1 MRKSTVSSKRKSE
14 WISSSFGGQ
23 TDVSNQK
30 KTYVNTQATRKTSS
44 PTPTNNKK
52 DSEEFTPWIEV
63 YKPVTENDLAVHKKK
78 VEEVKQWLHKHFEK
92 THRQEGIGI
101 LLLTGQA
108 GTGKTAVV
116 QVLAKYLNYEIKE
129 WINPVGQDYQEKSS
143 TGWRDFLTSQNS
155 QCQQFSDF
163 LLRANRYNGLSMVGE
178 IGDIPLKRKIVL
190 IEDLPNFVFRNP
202 SKLHAILRQ
211 YHVTGRSPVVFI
223 MSDTHT
229 SEATVHS
236 VFPKNIQHELG
247 IHNISFNG
255 VAATALKKAMDKIV
269 SEESKS
275 HEITIPSKDTYEM
288 IAASSNGDIR
298 SCINSLQFFCTDCRL
313 NDASVSKK
321 NGKNKAKTKG
331 KRTTRSKNTSS
342 SKQNEEV
349 FSCIG
354 GRDHSIFLFRA
365 LGKILYS
372 KRTVLKK
379 ADRLKQL
386 PEYMQHLTR
395 DQLQVDPEDVF
406 EHTQIAS
413 DTFLLYLHQNYPE
426 FFADIDALS
435 EASISITDADVMS
448 GVWANR
454 NIMSDYS
461 SSVSMRGIMFA
472 NTSTPSSTG
481 AVSGGWRPLHK
492 PQWFD
497 SFKTRNTRKRT
508 INDLFYDSRHTAVDL
523 YTEVLPYLGKTK
535 TTLKTSGHRCFVQ
548 DISKFPISRNL
559 FRPALKKIED
569 GAVDDSLPDSET
581 YGSEEIKPTPENEDI
596 LLGEGSDEDLIEDF
610 DD

>member
-1 MRKSTVSSKRKSE
+1 MRKSTLSSKRKSE

-23 TDVSNQK
+23 ADVSNQK
-30 KTYVNTQATRKTSS
+30 KTHVNTQATTKTSS
-44 PTPTNNKK
+44 LTPTSNKK

-78 VEEVKQWLHKHFEK
+78 VEEVKQWLHKHFK
-92 THRQEGIGI
+92 NIRRQEEIGI

-129 WINPVGQDYQEKSS
+129 WINPVGQDYQEKSN

-178 IGDIPLKRKIVL
+178 VGDIQLKKKIVL

-202 SKLHAILRQ
+202 SKLHTILRQ

-275 HEITIPSKDTYEM
+275 HEITIPSKDIYEM

-313 NDASVSKK
+313 NDATVSKK
-321 NGKNKAKTKG
+321 NGKTKAKTKG
-331 KRTTRSKNTSS
+331 
-342 SKQNEEV
+342 
-349 FSCIG
+349 
-354 GRDHSIFLFRA
+354 
-365 LGKILYS
+365 
-372 KRTVLKK
+372 TVLKK

-435 EASISITDADVMS
+435 DASISITDADVMS

-454 NIMSDYS
+454 NIMADYS
-461 SSVSMRGIMFA
+461 ASVSMRGIMFA
-472 NTSTPSSTG
+472 NTSSPSSTG

-497 SFKTRNTRKRT
+497 SFKTRNIRKRT
-508 INDLFYDSRHTAVDL
+508 TNDLFHDSRHTAVDL

-535 TTLKTSGHRCFVQ
+535 TILKTSGHRCFVQ

-581 YGSEEIKPTPENEDI
+581 YGTEEIKPTHENEDI
-596 LLGEGSDEDLIEDF
+596 LLGEESDENLIEDF
-610 DD
+610 ED